1 MKFKGLFIGYAV
13 ILFSLFLYSF
23 TQVDLS
29 LTLSKVSIW
38 QGIQKSFQYVGYFNR
53 PLSTY
58 LFLAILVLLFGLYF
72 YTLYKTHKN
81 KISLKQITKLI
92 FLSAGILLL
101 SYNAFSYDLFN
112 YVFDAKIFTHYG
124 QNPYLFKPLDFPGDP
139 MLSFMHWTHR
149 VYPYGPIWLVL
160 TIPLS
165 FIGLNFFLPTLILFK
180 ALAAVLYLG
189 SCFVIKK
196 ILQTIDS
203 KNLNFNLA
211 FFALN
216 PLILIECLVSGHN
229 DIAMM
234 FFALCSVFYALKKRW
249 ILSILFI
256 VFSYLT
262 KEVMIVLAIPIL
274 LYFLANYVKK
284 IKISSDTFLKL
295 CVLFSILGFVFV
307 LTKIEVQ
314 PWYFL
319 WVMPFLA
326 LIKLKRHLLFFILGL
341 TLGLL
346 LRYAPFLYQGD
357 WSGIVIPIKLY
368 VTIITPLVF
377 LLFSFIF
384 PFKRFSK

>member
-1 MKFKGLFIGYAV
+1 MKFKRLFIVYAV
-13 ILFSLFLYSF
+13 ALFGLFLYSF

-58 LFLAILVLLFGLYF
+58 LFLAILVFLFGLYF
-72 YTLYKTHKN
+72 YTLYKTYKN
-81 KISLKQITKLI
+81 KINLKQIIKLI
-92 FLSAGILLL
+92 FLSSGILLL

-112 YVFDAKIFTHYG
+112 YIFDAKIFTHYG

-149 VYPYGPIWLVL
+149 VYPYGPMWLAL

-165 FIGLNFFLPTLILFK
+165 FIGLNYFLPTLILFK
-180 ALAAVLYLG
+180 ALAVAFYLG

-196 ILQTIDS
+196 ILQIVDS
-203 KNLNFNLA
+203 KNLNFNLV

-216 PLILIECLVSGHN
+216 PLILIECLVSAHN
-229 DIAMM
+229 DIAMI

-262 KEVMIVLAIPIL
+262 KEVMIVLIVPIILYL
-274 LYFLANYVKK
+274 LSTYLKK
-284 IKISSDTFLKL
+284 IKINSDSFLKL
-295 CVLFSILGFVFV
+295 CVLFSIIGFIFV

-319 WVMPFLA
+319 WVMPFFA
-326 LIKLKRHLLFFILGL
+326 LIKLQRQILFFILGL

-357 WSGIVIPIKLY
+357 WNGIVIPIKLY
-368 VTIITPLVF
+368 VVIITPLVF
-377 LLFSFIF
+377 LFVSFL
-384 PFKRFSK
+384 PWFKKLSN

>member
-13 ILFSLFLYSF
+13 ILFGLFLYSF

-29 LTLSKVSIW
+29 LTLSKVSVW
-38 QGIQKSFQYVGYFNR
+38 QGIQKSFQYIGYFNR

-58 LFLAILVLLFGLYF
+58 LFLIMLVLLFGLYF
-72 YTLYKTHKN
+72 YTLYLTYKN
-81 KISLKQITKLI
+81 KINLKQITKLI
-92 FLSAGILLL
+92 LLSSGVLFL

-112 YVFDAKIFTHYG
+112 YIFDAKIFTHYG
-124 QNPYLFKPLDFPGDP
+124 QNPYLFKALDFPNDP

-149 VYPYGPIWLVL
+149 VYPYGPMWLVL
-160 TIPLS
+160 TVPIS
-165 FIGLNFFLPTLILFK
+165 FIGFNYFLPTLILFK
-180 ALAAVLYLG
+180 ALAAVFYLG
-189 SCFVIKK
+189 CCFVIKK

-203 KNLNFNLA
+203 KDINFNLV

-216 PLILIECLVSGHN
+216 PLILIECLVSAHN

-249 ILSILFI
+249 VLSFLFI
-256 VFSYLT
+256 IFAYLT
-262 KEVMIVLAIPIL
+262 KEVMIVLIVPII
-274 LYFLANYVKK
+274 LYLLANYIKK
-284 IKISSDTFLKL
+284 IKISSNNFLKL
-295 CVLFSILGFVFV
+295 CILFSIIGFIFV

-319 WVMPFLA
+319 WVMPFFA
-326 LIKLKRHLLFFILGL
+326 LVKLERHLLFLILGL

-357 WSGIVIPIKLY
+357 WNGIVIPIKQY
-368 VTIITPLVF
+368 VVIITPLVF
-377 LLFSFIF
+377 LLLSFL
-384 PFKRFSK
+384 PWFKKLSN